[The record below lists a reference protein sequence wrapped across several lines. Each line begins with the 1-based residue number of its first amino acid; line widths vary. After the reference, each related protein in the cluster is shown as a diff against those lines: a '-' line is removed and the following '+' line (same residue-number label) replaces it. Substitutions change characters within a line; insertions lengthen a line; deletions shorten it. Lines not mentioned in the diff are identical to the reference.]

1 MREIVS
7 RSGNCFYNPGRKL
20 LQGEKRKSKN
30 KTCRAFARTAFK
42 LGQKIHKKRRRTK
55 LFNCRKSWLCKLN
68 GVLLASIAP
77 ARLIL
82 LQCAPEKGG
91 GGAGYSSEIGLGGG
105 KKDTIYP
112 PRSEFPDQSTHI
124 YPLPHPSP
132 TLYN

>member
-1 MREIVS
+1 
-7 RSGNCFYNPGRKL
+7 L

-30 KTCRAFARTAFK
+30 KTCRTFARTASK
-42 LGQKIHKKRRRTK
+42 PGQKIREKRRRAK
-55 LFNCRKSWLCKLN
+55 LFNCRKSWLCKQN

-124 YPLPHPSP
+124 DPLPLPSP